1 MYTSCLLA
9 LSNLFPKAFVWVLW
23 NLVVWYICT
32 CWLWHHFIGVDNT
45 LENFQLTQ
53 KKKKKKNLLN
63 LISLVEEINLLET
76 KVFFIF
82 YFFKIQYDLKL
93 ECLPPYDSIK
103 ILLYSRTRNFINWWN
118 WNLQNRSKYNI

>member
-32 CWLWHHFIGVDNT
+32 CWLWYHFIGVDNT
-45 LENFQLTQ
+45 LENFPLTQ
-53 KKKKKKNLLN
+53 KKKKKKLLN